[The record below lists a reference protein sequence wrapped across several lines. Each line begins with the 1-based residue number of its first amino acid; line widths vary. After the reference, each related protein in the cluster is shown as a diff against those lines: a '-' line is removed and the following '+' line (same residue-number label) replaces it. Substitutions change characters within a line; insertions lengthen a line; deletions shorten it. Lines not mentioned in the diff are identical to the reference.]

1 MPRKSRGYD
10 RHVPAPDPKY
20 GSVKYAKFINYIME
34 RGKKN
39 VARKIF
45 YDALDIVGEKV
56 AAMPVATPTTPARQT
71 GHPSLE
77 KEGKTAAATSK
88 PTDNKIAIDKSEDKK
103 AAPAASP
110 KQDKKL
116 DGRAVFDIALKN
128 VAPIMELKSRRI
140 GGANYQVPMEVQEPR
155 KTTLG
160 MRWLLAAARSKKG
173 MRMAERLAGEI
184 MDAYNKT
191 GIAMKKREDVHR
203 MAEANKAFAHF
214 ARFGRR

>member
-1 MPRKSRGYD
+1 MPRKSRSYD
-10 RHVPAPDPKY
+10 KHVPEPDPRY

-56 AAMPVATPTTPARQT
+56 KSMP
-71 GHPSLE
+71 
-77 KEGKTAAATSK
+77 
-88 PTDNKIAIDKSEDKK
+88 
-103 AAPAASP
+103 APAAASAPAKATEKGEAP
-110 KQDKKL
+110 KKEEPKVL
-116 DGRAVFDIALKN
+116 DGRQVFDIALKN

-140 GGANYQVPMEVQEPR
+140 GGANYQVPMEVMEPR

-160 MRWLLAAARSKKG
+160 MRWLLAGARTKKG

-184 MDAYNKT
+184 MDAFNKT
-191 GIAMKKREDVHR
+191 GVAMKKREDVHR

>member
-1 MPRKSRGYD
+1 MPRKSRSYD
-10 RHVPAPDPKY
+10 KHVPEPDPRY

-45 YDALDIVGEKV
+45 YDALEIVGEKV
-56 AAMPVATPTTPARQT
+56 KNLPSAQAPTTPSAN
-71 GHPSLE
+71 
-77 KEGKTAAATSK
+77 AATPPLK
-88 PTDNKIAIDKSEDKK
+88 GGEK
-103 AAPAASP
+103 AATADQP
-110 KQDKKL
+110 KAKKEEPKVL
-116 DGRAVFDIALKN
+116 DGRQVFYIALKN

-140 GGANYQVPMEVQEPR
+140 GGANYQVPMEVMEPR
-155 KTTLG
+155 RTTLA
-160 MRWLLAAARSKKG
+160 MRWLLTAAQSKKG
-173 MRMAERLAGEI
+173 IRMAERLAGEI
-184 MDAYNKT
+184 MDAFNKT